1 MVTNLVIPVGRA
13 HTTLSQAV
21 YEEIRRRIL
30 DRELAPGTRLVE
42 RALAEDLEVSRVPV
56 REALK
61 ELVRDGLAEER
72 GRSGLQVT
80 ELTHDDVAEIL
91 ELRSVLDGLVFRRLA
106 TRLDDDG
113 AAQIEDLLAR
123 TQSAIDAGRHS
134 DAILLNTQF
143 HRLLR
148 DLAGSRTLQA
158 VMSVLDPRLGWLLT
172 QHEDVEE
179 VLRQHHEIFDAVRAG
194 DTDRIDQLAANHI
207 TSSMSMMLDINPDL
221 T

>member
-1 MVTNLVIPVGRA
+1 MIPVGRA

-42 RALAEDLEVSRVPV
+42 RALADDLEVSRVPV

-80 ELTHDDVAEIL
+80 ELTRDDVAEIL

-113 AAQIEDLLAR
+113 VAQIEDLLAR

-134 DAILLNTQF
+134 DAVLLNTQF
-143 HRLLR
+143 HSVLC
-148 DLAGSRTLQA
+148 DLAGSRNLQA
-158 VMSVLDPRLGWLLT
+158 VMNVLDPRMGWLLT
-172 QHEDVEE
+172 QHEDVVE

-194 DTDRIDQLAANHI
+194 DMERIDLLAANHLN
-207 TSSMSMMLDINPDL
+207 SSTSMMLDINPDL